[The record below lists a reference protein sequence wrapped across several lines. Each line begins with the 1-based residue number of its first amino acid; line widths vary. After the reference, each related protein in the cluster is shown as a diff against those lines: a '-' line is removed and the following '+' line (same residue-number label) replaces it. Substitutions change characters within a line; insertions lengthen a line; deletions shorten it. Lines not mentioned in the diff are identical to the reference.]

1 MVHEDFRGDSGQ
13 SFQHS
18 AAGEER
24 SDAID
29 VVGFLQRHRRS
40 LTAATVVVGLLTLG
54 GVALTRALPPVDRVC
69 SLDVTPTF
77 PGATAG
83 KYPNNTNF
91 SPQDMVANFIVE
103 PVWRDQGLEKTVEL
117 SELARNLQVT
127 AGGTELELVRS
138 DYLQRLSNAKL
149 TTAERMA
156 LESEFNAKLKS
167 MKSAAVTL
175 SLASA
180 GRMTDEQ
187 MERLLTAIPAEWA
200 RACDAAG
207 TRSYDFPLPLGS
219 ELRASAT
226 QLSKGASAALMV
238 AHAERVKDFMDSLLT
253 SVDAISKVAGS
264 DGIKDAG
271 GATIVDLASEL
282 ASTRRN
288 VVIPAYVNALRQAQA
303 ADPQGY
309 QSIRAARRQVLD
321 SELQAAKERARVL
334 REALEGYSDDARST
348 RRVDAARVD
357 DQRQPAL
364 TANIDASFIDRVVEQ
379 AVKGRDMEYRRGL
392 TDRRLQAELEVVT
405 FATKAEFEQWID
417 AAVQNQQGA
426 PPVAGD
432 MASLQAVT
440 ERVALCGDRA
450 KEIFRSLSERNLN
463 AASSMYR
470 IDSPPVVRSLAAVPL
485 RTIIAYGAGLWFAA
499 MALVVFRA
507 VMADRRRQPAFA
519 RLDAGL
525 AEEFRRQSTA
535 VLGTDGPARPQS
547 RRLPDDT
554 RQSVG

>member
-1 MVHEDFRGDSGQ
+1 M
-13 SFQHS
+13 
-18 AAGEER
+18 
-24 SDAID
+24 
-29 VVGFLQRHRRS
+29 LRHRRS
-40 LTAATVVVGLLTLG
+40 LVATTVVVGLLTLG
-54 GVALTRALPPVDRVC
+54 GVVVARALPPVDRVC

-77 PGATAG
+77 PGAAAG

-226 QLSKGASAALMV
+226 QLSKGASAALVV

-271 GATIVDLASEL
+271 GATVVDLASEL
-282 ASTRRN
+282 ASLRRN

-303 ADPQGY
+303 ADPQAY

-348 RRVDAARVD
+348 RRADAARVD

-379 AVKGRDMEYRRGL
+379 AVKGRDMEYRRAL
-392 TDRRLQAELEVVT
+392 TDRRLQAELDVVT
-405 FATKAEFEQWID
+405 CATKSEFEQWID
-417 AAVQNQQGA
+417 SAVQNQRGT
-426 PPVAGD
+426 PSGAGD
-432 MASLQAVT
+432 VASLQAVT
-440 ERVALCGDRA
+440 ERVAQCGDRA

-463 AASSMYR
+463 SAAAMYR
-470 IDSPPVVRSLAAVPL
+470 VDSPPVARSLVAVPV
-485 RTIIAYGAGLWFAA
+485 RTVILYGAGLWFVA

-507 VMADRRRQPAFA
+507 VMLDRRRQPAFA

-525 AEEFRRQSTA
+525 AEEFRRQSAEVLTA
-535 VLGTDGPARPQS
+535 DGPGRSQA
-547 RRLPDDT
+547 RRLPDDR

>member
-1 MVHEDFRGDSGQ
+1 MG
-13 SFQHS
+13 
-18 AAGEER
+18 
-24 SDAID
+24 I
-29 VVGFLQRHRRS
+29 HRRS
-40 LTAATVVVGLLTLG
+40 LIATTVVVGLLTLG
-54 GVALTRALPPVDRVC
+54 AVAIARALPPVDRVC

-77 PGATAG
+77 PGAAAG

-91 SPQDMVANFIVE
+91 SPQDIVANFIVE

-117 SELARNLQVT
+117 AELSRNLQVT

-175 SLASA
+175 SLAA
-180 GRMTDEQ
+180 PGRMTDEQ
-187 MERLLTAIPAEWA
+187 MSRLLMAIPAEWA
-200 RACDAAG
+200 RSTDASG
-207 TRSYDFPLPLGS
+207 SRSYDFPLPLGA
-219 ELRASAT
+219 ELRASGA
-226 QLSKGASAALMV
+226 QLSTGVSAALVV
-238 AHAERVKDFMDSLLT
+238 AHAERVKEFMDSLVV
-253 SVDAISKVAGS
+253 SVDAMSKIPGS
-264 DGIKDAG
+264 DGIKDAS

-288 VVIPAYVNALRQAQA
+288 VVIPAYIHALRQAQA
-303 ADPQGY
+303 ADPLGY

-334 REALEGYSDDARST
+334 REAFEGYSDDARST
-348 RRVDAARVD
+348 RRADAARAD

-379 AVKGRDMEYRRGL
+379 AVKGRDMEYRRTL

-485 RTIIAYGAGLWFAA
+485 RTIIAYGAGLWFVA

-507 VMADRRRQPAFA
+507 VMLDRRRQPAFA

-525 AEEFRRQSTA
+525 AEEFRRQSAA
-535 VLGTDGPARPQS
+535 VLTADGPGRSQP
-547 RRLPDDT
+547 RRLPDDR

>member
-1 MVHEDFRGDSGQ
+1 MG
-13 SFQHS
+13 
-18 AAGEER
+18 
-24 SDAID
+24 I
-29 VVGFLQRHRRS
+29 HRRS
-40 LTAATVVVGLLTLG
+40 LIATTVVVGLLTLG
-54 GVALTRALPPVDRVC
+54 AVAIDRALPPVDRVC

-77 PGATAG
+77 PGAAAG

-91 SPQDMVANFIVE
+91 SPQDIVANFIVE

-117 SELARNLQVT
+117 AELSRNLQVT

-175 SLASA
+175 SLAA
-180 GRMTDEQ
+180 PGRMTDEQ
-187 MERLLTAIPAEWA
+187 MSRLLMAIPAEWA
-200 RACDAAG
+200 RSTDASGA
-207 TRSYDFPLPLGS
+207 RSYDFPLPLGA
-219 ELRASAT
+219 ELRASGA
-226 QLSKGASAALMV
+226 QLSTGVSAALVV
-238 AHAERVKDFMDSLLT
+238 AHAERVKEFMDSLVV
-253 SVDAISKVAGS
+253 SVDAMSKIPGS
-264 DGIKDAG
+264 DGIKDAS

-288 VVIPAYVNALRQAQA
+288 VVIPAYIHALRQAQA
-303 ADPQGY
+303 ADPLGY

-348 RRVDAARVD
+348 RRADAARVD

-379 AVKGRDMEYRRGL
+379 AVKGRDMEYRRAL
-392 TDRRLQAELEVVT
+392 TDRRLQAELDVVT
-405 FATKAEFEQWID
+405 CATKSEFEQWID
-417 AAVQNQQGA
+417 SAVQNQRGT
-426 PPVAGD
+426 PPGAGD

-440 ERVALCGDRA
+440 ERVAHCGDRA

-463 AASSMYR
+463 SAAAMYR
-470 IDSPPVVRSLAAVPL
+470 IDSPPVVHSVVAVPV
-485 RTIIAYGAGLWFAA
+485 RTVISYGAGLWFVA

-507 VMADRRRQPAFA
+507 VMVDRRRQPAFA

-525 AEEFRRQSTA
+525 ADEFRRQSAAALTA
-535 VLGTDGPARPQS
+535 DGPGRSQP
-547 RRLPDDT
+547 RRLPDDR
-554 RQSVG
+554 RQPVG

>member
-1 MVHEDFRGDSGQ
+1 MTQDDFRGDPGH
-13 SFQHS
+13 SFHH
-18 AAGEER
+18 AGAGDER
-24 SDAID
+24 LDALD
-29 VVGFLQRHRRS
+29 VVGFMQRHRRS
-40 LTAATVVVGLLTLG
+40 LIATTVVVGLLTLG

-77 PGATAG
+77 PGAAEG
-83 KYPNNTNF
+83 IYPNKTRF
-91 SPQDMVANFIVE
+91 SPQDIVANFIVE

-117 SELARNLQVT
+117 AELSRNLQVT

-175 SLASA
+175 SLAAA

-187 MERLLTAIPAEWA
+187 MSRLLTAIPAEWA
-200 RACDAAG
+200 RATDASGA
-207 TRSYDFPLPLGS
+207 RSYDFPLPLGA
-219 ELRASAT
+219 ELRASGA
-226 QLSKGASAALMV
+226 QLSTGVTAALVV
-238 AHAERVKDFMDSLLT
+238 AHAERVKEFMDSLVV
-253 SVDAISKVAGS
+253 SVDAMSKVPGS
-264 DGIKDAG
+264 DGIKESS

-288 VVIPAYVNALRQAQA
+288 VVIPAYVHALRQAQA
-303 ADPQGY
+303 ADPLGY
-309 QSIRAARRQVLD
+309 QSIRAARRQGLD

-334 REALEGYSDDARST
+334 REALEGYSDDARPA
-348 RRVDAARVD
+348 RRADAARAD

-379 AVKGRDMEYRRGL
+379 AVKGRDMEYRRAL

-405 FATKAEFEQWID
+405 FATKSEFEQWID
-417 AAVQNQQGA
+417 SAVRNQQSA
-426 PPVAGD
+426 PPAAGN
-432 MASLQAVT
+432 AVSVQAVT
-440 ERVALCGDRA
+440 AQVAHCGDRA

-463 AASSMYR
+463 SAAAMYR
-470 IDSPPVVRSLAAVPL
+470 IDSPPVVHSVVAVPV
-485 RTIIAYGAGLWFAA
+485 RTVISYGAGLWFVA

-507 VMADRRRQPAFA
+507 VMVDRRRQPAFA

-525 AEEFRRQSTA
+525 ADEFRRQSAAALTA
-535 VLGTDGPARPQS
+535 DGPGRSQP
-547 RRLPDDT
+547 RRLPDDR
-554 RQSVG
+554 RQPVG